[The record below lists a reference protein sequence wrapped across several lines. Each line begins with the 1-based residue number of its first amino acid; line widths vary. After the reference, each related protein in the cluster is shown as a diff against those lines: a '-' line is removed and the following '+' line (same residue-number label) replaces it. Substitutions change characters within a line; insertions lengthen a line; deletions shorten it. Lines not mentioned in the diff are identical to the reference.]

1 MYRLGLGAKPPRG
14 TVASAG
20 EMQLK
25 DKIQKEAQRDQ
36 KRKRDGGGRTHAAHE
51 PGQVVGKHPSPHKLL
66 GAQST
71 EPGFQYGAPKH
82 GAFGVQ
88 GTQWVQAGAS
98 GGTHGSGIPAGKAES
113 ESDEEEGRASRF
125 KKKASLALALYTLNT
140 SGLRG
145 GSIPLALVV
154 HGLSVMLVL
163 GLEAIVPPIRSPG
176 LHHSSDSKQR
186 CTLPSL
192 QLGLEDF

>member
-1 MYRLGLGAKPPRG
+1 MRRKQDSEPRVLLTGDCARTVAAWLEAAGQSAAALPAQTQTLPEEPFAPRPARLGLGAKPPRG

-125 KKKASLALALYTLNT
+125 KKKASV
-140 SGLRG
+140 R
-145 GSIPLALVV
+145 
-154 HGLSVMLVL
+154 
-163 GLEAIVPPIRSPG
+163 
-176 LHHSSDSKQR
+176 
-186 CTLPSL
+186 
-192 QLGLEDF
+192 